1 MTTSVLIT
9 LVLGF
14 AVGFLLRRLGLPAGG
29 LVGSFLAVA
38 VFSVVT
44 GAAVLP
50 AESRIVVQIVA
61 GAFVGCSLD
70 RDDIRSLH
78 SIAKPALFMVL
89 WYLAFVLA
97 VGGILFAATS
107 LNLPTALMSCVP
119 GGISDVPVVAA
130 SMGADA
136 PAVTLLQLLR
146 LLLGIGLMPI
156 AVKLFVKK
164 EHEKKKGNVGSHS
177 SSKRQRKK
185 DSDLRLEKSPSGLV
199 PEIGPEASA
208 IDLPDPTLSSR
219 SRRHLFLSG
228 VSTLVVA
235 TAAGFV
241 GQATG
246 IPGMTFT
253 TTIVCVLIFNLKT
266 NFAFVPKWLKRLCQ
280 YLAGTYLGTRVTAA
294 DVAALPDLALPAVII
309 VVAYLAS
316 FLILGVLEHKL
327 FHFTKTEGLLIATPA
342 GASDMALIMD
352 DLGISNTQVV
362 LIQVV
367 RLMVVLAVFPQV
379 INIVLYFAGG

>member
-1 MTTSVLIT
+1 MMSPLLIT

-14 AVGFLLRRLGLPAGG
+14 ATGFLLRRLGLPAGG

-38 VFSVVT
+38 VFSVTT

-50 AESRIVVQIVA
+50 AESRIIVQIVA

-70 RDDIRSLH
+70 RDDIHSLRF
-78 SIAKPALFMVL
+78 IAKPAMFMVM
-89 WYLAFVLA
+89 WYVVFVLA
-97 VGGILFAATS
+97 VGSTLFAATS

-146 LLLGIGLMPI
+146 LLLGIGLLPV
-156 AVKLFVKK
+156 AVKLFAKK
-164 EHEKKKGNVGSHS
+164 EQGKEGRANSRS
-177 SSKRQRKK
+177 LSRSRDKK
-185 DSDLRLEKSPSGLV
+185 DSSSRLERSASGLV
-199 PEIGPEASA
+199 PEIGSEASR
-208 IDLPDPTLSSR
+208 IDVPDPTLSPR
-219 SRRHLFLSG
+219 SRWRLFLSG
-228 VSTLVVA
+228 VCTLAIA
-235 TAAGFV
+235 TVAGFI
-241 GQATG
+241 GQTTG

-253 TTIVCVLIFNLKT
+253 VTIVCVLIYNLKT
-266 NFAFVPKWLKRLCQ
+266 GFAFVPKWLKRLCQ
-280 YLAGTYLGTRVTAA
+280 YLAGTYLGAKVTAA

-309 VVAYLAS
+309 VAAYVAS
-316 FLILGVLEHKL
+316 FLILGMLEQKL

-352 DLGISNTQVV
+352 DLGIANAQVV